1 MGALSCCD
9 AEMCKSHGGTLRAFL
24 ALLLLDLGTHADEIQ
39 GLLFERPTHGTMFM
53 REEEGG
59 EHAAALKA
67 FLKILQSDNWLAKF
81 FLPVRIEMYAE
92 HTPTPLRM
100 MQDLTESALNFECDI
115 MDAKRTMSEWPE
127 LVGVTPPPEQA
138 NDSRGMNIMALA
150 NTLTDAEIRAM
161 FHHPG
166 LLRRA
171 WLTITRFVLHSFIKE
186 MWVV

>member
-1 MGALSCCD
+1 MAYTVLIGESMEETTVLTDTEYKTIRNALRLARSEDKEARAIACALSSCD

-24 ALLLLDLGTHADEIQ
+24 DLLLLDLGTHADEIQ

-92 HTPTPLRM
+92 HTPTPLRV
-100 MQDLTESALNFECDI
+100 MQDLTESVLNFECDI
-115 MDAKRTMSEWPE
+115 MDAKRTMCEWPE
-127 LVGVTPPPEQA
+127 LVGVTPPEQA
-138 NDSRGMNIMALA
+138 KTTTAG
-150 NTLTDAEIRAM
+150 
-161 FHHPG
+161 
-166 LLRRA
+166 
-171 WLTITRFVLHSFIKE
+171 K
-186 MWVV
+186 